1 MENFFLQIFWKKILG
16 NFYFEF
22 IWNFFFQ
29 IRQHGIRLAEDGG
42 FLVGNS
48 RRPMNGRDPRDR
60 QIAEEDAILMRH
72 LTLEAQREFLMRR
85 GFSPSH
91 PYIKGEVP
99 IHPELQGRLPFNVPS
114 R

>member
-1 MENFFLQIFWKKILG
+1 MTLFL
-16 NFYFEF
+16 
-22 IWNFFFQ
+22 FQ